1 MATES
6 PAPYRLTLLGP
17 WDLRGPTGKK
27 VRSVLAQP
35 KRLCLLAYLSLSG
48 EPVSR
53 ATLVSLFWPDRDEE
67 RARNA
72 LSQSLH
78 YLRRSLGPNV
88 VESVEGDRV
97 RVAPESIWF
106 DARVL
111 LEGTLPDDS
120 AAGGSRSNG
129 DGRMDSGGDRV
140 AAASDRLSELAR
152 PVRNGRDFF
161 QGWNADGSQPL
172 QDWLDE
178 VRRKVRERAEEV
190 GGADGDQAGESERDA
205 EAARG
210 DGGVPAGRVG
220 EAAAEGDGRSGR
232 HGAGRAA
239 WVWGG
244 VALGIL
250 LTLGV
255 LRLGPGPPAPVG
267 TGADGDIP
275 EVVVL
280 FPRVTIV
287 GEAPAFSAEAFAQAL
302 HDELVVRLGSVR
314 SVRTVRI
321 AFESEV
327 FQLVRS
333 LSAQGSGEFPEWVF
347 SIRIRSGGDQ
357 VRVVALLLRGPDYT
371 DAEIAK
377 AGDYLVPAGA
387 EALVDLPRQIALAM
401 TVGMG
406 EVVGGGS

>member
-1 MATES
+1 MPTES

-35 KRLCLLAYLSLSG
+35 KRLCLLAYLALSG

-53 ATLVSLFWPDRDEE
+53 ATLVSLFWPDRDED

-97 RVAPESIWF
+97 RVAPGSVWF
-106 DARVL
+106 DARAL
-111 LEGTLPDDS
+111 LKGS
-120 AAGGSRSNG
+120 ADAGESP
-129 DGRMDSGGDRV
+129 
-140 AAASDRLSELAR
+140 RLSDLAR
-152 PVRNGRDFF
+152 PARKGRDFF
-161 QGWNADGSQPL
+161 QGWNADDSQPL

-178 VRRKVRERAEEV
+178 VRRRVRERAEEV
-190 GGADGDQAGESERDA
+190 GGADEDEE
-205 EAARG
+205 
-210 DGGVPAGRVG
+210 
-220 EAAAEGDGRSGR
+220 RSGR
-232 HGAGRAA
+232 ATEEATAHGARGPSAPPPSGPTVRRAA

-255 LRLGPGPPAPVG
+255 LRLGPGPSAPG
-267 TGADGDIP
+267 SGGADGDIP
-275 EVVVL
+275 EVAVL

-287 GEAPAFSAEAFAQAL
+287 DGTPAFSAEALAQAV
-302 HDELVVRLGSVR
+302 HDELVVRLGSVQD
-314 SVRTVRI
+314 VRTVFI
-321 AFESEV
+321 SFESEV

-333 LSAQGSGEFPEWVF
+333 LSAQGSREVPEWVL

-357 VRVVALLLRGPDYT
+357 ARVVALLLRGPDYT
-371 DAEIAK
+371 DAEIAN

-387 EALVDLPRQIALAM
+387 EALVELPRRIAAEM

-406 EVVGGGS
+406 EVVGGGGS